1 MRLVKR
7 IFLGIV
13 ALGLLVAGLAWAFQR
28 EAGTLLLQGLVRQ
41 NVGRNIV
48 PDLPDGLH
56 LALCGT
62 GSPFPD
68 PSRAGPCS
76 VVIAG
81 DRVFII
87 DAGEGAARNLGFMGI
102 PTGKAEALFLTHFHS
117 DHIDGLS
124 PIMLQH
130 WGLASS
136 TAPLPIYGP
145 TGVDKVVDG
154 LRSAYVLDYGYRVS
168 HHTEKIMPSGGSG
181 GKGMPFELAPKGQ
194 GDTVV
199 VMDDKGLKVTAFRVN
214 HAPVEPAVGYRF
226 DYKGRSIVISGDT
239 TKVPSAVAIS
249 KDVDIL
255 LHEALQPKLVGL
267 LGEAFTRKNMD
278 NLAHVMRDILS
289 YHTTPEEAA
298 QVAAESGAK
307 QLVFNHIVPPMPVR
321 FGYPAFVG
329 DAAQFYKGPM
339 TVGEDGMLFSLPANS
354 GEVIKKRLM

>member
-7 IFLGIV
+7 TVLGLV
-13 ALGLLVAGLAWAFQR
+13 ALGLLLAALAWAFQR
-28 EAGTLLLQGLVRQ
+28 EAGTLLLRGLVRQ

-181 GKGMPFELAPKGQ
+181 GKGMAFELPPKGQ

-239 TKVPSAVAIS
+239 TKVPSVVAIS

-329 DAAQFYKGPM
+329 DAARFYKGPM
-339 TVGEDGMLFSLPANS
+339 NVGEDGMLFSLPANS

>member
-1 MRLVKR
+1 MQLVKR
-7 IFLGIV
+7 IFLGLV
-13 ALGLLVAGLAWAFQR
+13 ALGLLLAALAWAFQR
-28 EAGTLLLQGLVRQ
+28 EAGTLLLQSLVRQ

-136 TAPLPIYGP
+136 TAPLPVYGP

-181 GKGMPFELAPKGQ
+181 GKGMPFALPPKGQ
-194 GDTVV
+194 GDSLV

-239 TKVPSAVAIS
+239 TKVPSVVAIS

-267 LGEAFTRKNMD
+267 LGEAFTRKSMD

-329 DAAQFYKGPM
+329 DAAQFYKGPI

-354 GEVIKKRLM
+354 GDVIKKRLM